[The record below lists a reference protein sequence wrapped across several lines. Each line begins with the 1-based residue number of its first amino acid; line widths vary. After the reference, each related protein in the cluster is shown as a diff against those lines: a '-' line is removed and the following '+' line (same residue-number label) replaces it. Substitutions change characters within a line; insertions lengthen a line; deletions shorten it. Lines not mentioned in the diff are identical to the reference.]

1 MSTSPFI
8 QSIWKALTLGSLQTQ
23 TSLEFGTP
31 DQIRERSIQPIDVN
45 LHKAS
50 IVSLSR
56 RPNLSVDSII
66 QRDTIGYAA
75 ESLPSVSSRLFEER
89 DRERDKL
96 NWFAK
101 DEVRFSI
108 GSSDGLT
115 VLTGTHQA
123 FKEERRR
130 IRGTSN
136 GYSYRG
142 ETYRAISLGLLNE
155 SLLFN
160 RQGDAFR
167 TVNRRQAA
175 RLSMANRVI
184 SRSIGLEEGAQSDNS
199 RTDLIRSFQLSRSQA
214 SRRWL
219 GDDLYVADTRAR
231 FSDEDG
237 VEVNREAL
245 VFNGRGI
252 ALASASTD
260 GSTNPA
266 ATEISQISFDADAF
280 PRQLRDEFRAA
291 LQATRRAERTTPVF
305 AGYSGANL
313 GFDWLTNIP
322 DQAARGNRTARDI
335 LSETGPSI
343 SSFDQNQ
350 IFLALG
356 AVDILTGRGRDLVV
370 LADDVDNNA
379 VNTVPR
385 IHDFDP
391 ERDRIFIPQDIFSG
405 LDGDDPGALAAR
417 RFRAGR
423 QANRRS
429 QRLIYDSRN
438 GLLYHDPD
446 GNRRANQQLIAAFL
460 NTPELT
466 AENVLIG

>member
-1 MSTSPFI
+1 M
-8 QSIWKALTLGSLQTQ
+8 
-23 TSLEFGTP
+23 
-31 DQIRERSIQPIDVN
+31 
-45 LHKAS
+45 
-50 IVSLSR
+50 
-56 RPNLSVDSII
+56 
-66 QRDTIGYAA
+66 
-75 ESLPSVSSRLFEER
+75 
-89 DRERDKL
+89 
-96 NWFAK
+96 
-101 DEVRFSI
+101 
-108 GSSDGLT
+108 
-115 VLTGTHQA
+115 
-123 FKEERRR
+123 
-130 IRGTSN
+130 
-136 GYSYRG
+136 
-142 ETYRAISLGLLNE
+142 
-155 SLLFN
+155 
-160 RQGDAFR
+160 
-167 TVNRRQAA
+167 
-175 RLSMANRVI
+175 
-184 SRSIGLEEGAQSDNS
+184 
-199 RTDLIRSFQLSRSQA
+199 
-214 SRRWL
+214 
-219 GDDLYVADTRAR
+219 R

-245 VFNGRGI
+245 VFNGKGI
-252 ALASASTD
+252 ALAGASTD

-266 ATEISQISFDADAF
+266 ATEISQISYDADAF

-291 LQATRRAERTTPVF
+291 LQATRRAERTAPVF

-322 DQAARGNRTARDI
+322 DQAARGNLTARDI

-343 SSFDQNQ
+343 SSFNQNQ